1 MSRFEFYVTAFNIK
15 KFFDF
20 FCKICILVIDIFS
33 VNLYIIKHHA
43 AVAQLVEQRT
53 ENPCVVSSILTGGS
67 KTCLFS
73 DRFFLWA
80 REPVKI
86 CSEAKYFHKKP
97 PAMRVRDKNL

>member
-73 DRFFLWA
+73 DRFFFAML
-80 REPVKI
+80 
-86 CSEAKYFHKKP
+86 SFLQKKC
-97 PAMRVRDKNL
+97 K